1 MANRT
6 PIYHITHIN
15 NLAAILKDG
24 KLWSDADRTKRG
36 YTPESIAYEHIKKR
50 RFSTSVPIDTQGVL
64 ADYVPFY
71 FCNRS
76 PMLNAIS
83 KGVVTGSQDTQ
94 ASIIYLVWSVEKVTN
109 NNGQSW
115 CFTDGH
121 GVEQLTEYYNDPK
134 ELTNV
139 DWEVI
144 AAWDYRDTLEDND
157 RTRRKQAEFLVH
169 RSFSIELVEK
179 IGVYGTEQKQSVESI
194 LTQHSHKIPVVIEK
208 NWYYTSR
215 GKTWCS

>member
-1 MANRT
+1 MASNT

-15 NLAAILKDG
+15 NLVTILRDG
-24 KLWSDADRTKRG
+24 KLWSDAERVKLG

-50 RFSTSVPIDTQGVL
+50 RFSTPIKIDKHSVL

-83 KGVVTGSQDTQ
+83 KGGVTGQDTQ
-94 ASIIYLVWSVEKVTN
+94 PSIIYLVSHVEKVAN
-109 NNGQSW
+109 EDSLSW

-121 GVEQLTEYYNDPK
+121 GVDQLTQYYNDPK
-134 ELTNV
+134 ELVNV
-139 DWEVI
+139 DWKVI
-144 AAWDYRDTLEDND
+144 SAWDYRDTLADND

-169 RSFSIELVEK
+169 KSFPIELVET
-179 IGVYGTEQKQSVESI
+179 IGVYGVEQKQSVESI
-194 LTQHSHKIPVVIEK
+194 LAKNRHKISVVVEK
-208 NWYYTSR
+208 NWYYSHR
-215 GKTWCS
+215 GKT